1 MGSSCTQG
9 RVIGSYEGV
18 WCGCVG
24 TGFPSPLERSREG
37 LFIYLLCLQSFK
49 KMRNWWILVH
59 LCASIKFTVLSLQ
72 MQEILSLSC
81 VPHWNGKQ
89 RMSDKAVKFY
99 DVPTVEH
106 VGA

>member
-1 MGSSCTQG
+1 VVWVCGYGIPLPTGEVSRGS
-9 RVIGSYEGV
+9 VY
-18 WCGCVG
+18 
-24 TGFPSPLERSREG
+24 
-37 LFIYLLCLQSFK
+37 LFIMPAEFK